1 MFSCLELQTGPGGL
15 GVGVTFDS
23 TDLFG
28 HRMLP
33 QLSGLKWESEQV
45 LWEGETERE
54 RVCLGVFMA
63 FLLHSSILTSVI
75 TRCT

>member
-1 MFSCLELQTGPGGL
+1 MNSKLGVMWALLHSIECIVFPWLELKAGLEGL

-33 QLSGLKWESEQV
+33 QLRGLK
-45 LWEGETERE
+45 
-54 RVCLGVFMA
+54 
-63 FLLHSSILTSVI
+63 
-75 TRCT
+75 